1 MEIQH
6 MLYSVCTLVGKPP
19 ENYKKKIIDSSV
31 VRLKRGGTSQNNNF
45 QWRTSVRITSLG
57 SKYCLFLVVSL
68 E

>member
-6 MLYSVCTLVGKPP
+6 MLYSVCTLAGKPP

-31 VRLKRGGTSQNNNF
+31 VRLKRGGTSQNKIFNGG
-45 QWRTSVRITSLG
+45 Q
-57 SKYCLFLVVSL
+57 VS